1 MLCAHKPLW
10 AFQAVVS
17 GRGETGDLLC
27 IPTCRECAPSVC
39 NEAVRA
45 TGEPATL
52 RTLDIGAA
60 GLEIS

>member
-1 MLCAHKPLW
+1 MLCAHRPLW

-17 GRGETGDLLC
+17 RRGGAGDLLA
-27 IPTCRECAPSVC
+27 IPTCRDCAPSVC

-52 RTLDIGAA
+52 RTLDIGAGPA
-60 GLEIS
+60 IS